1 MSKHAS
7 SSTES
12 MLITSHDS
20 KLHPIPTRRMSSSS
34 KGSKSKLHKRKSKN
48 IHSKKRL
55 RARMKRKKDNNSD
68 RSSDIESNT
77 EDTSPFGF
85 KQENIIQL
93 PVDEEDDNV
102 MDDIYKYRQ
111 LPNMEDFSEAVSF

>member
-1 MSKHAS
+1 
-7 SSTES
+7 
-12 MLITSHDS
+12 
-20 KLHPIPTRRMSSSS
+20 
-34 KGSKSKLHKRKSKN
+34 
-48 IHSKKRL
+48 
-55 RARMKRKKDNNSD
+55 MKRKKDNNSD